1 MSMPDIGTPASVC
14 ADRILRQDRTLG
26 NRLGYALSPWLRGA
40 AAWLAVALAYDV
52 ATGQFAFLPWHAVK
66 GRWDTLIHASW
77 WRDVRHLIRGL
88 PEGVA
93 LGIMRARGKNPIKR
107 RDRAQHRL
115 SPPPPR
121 TVSVKTKIGL
131 GLSNALAAIVTLVV
145 TLVGGYAF
153 VRWAGTAPAVLAPVE
168 HAYWRIA
175 DAVTWLTPGLPSS
188 IRDAF
193 SLSNLNED
201 VGRIAGLS
209 SHAAGR
215 WFTRQARKDRFELM
229 VQKYVKQIRSGD
241 LAQSQPWSGKGAAI
255 HEAAERVALG
265 VA

>member
-1 MSMPDIGTPASVC
+1 MSMPDIGTPPSVC

-26 NRLGYALSPWLRGA
+26 NRLGYAISPWLRGA

-52 ATGQFAFLPWHAVK
+52 VTGQFGFLPWHSVK

-93 LGIMRARGKNPIKR
+93 LGIVKARGKNPIKR
-107 RDRAQHRL
+107 RDRAQYRRA
-115 SPPPPR
+115 PPPPR
-121 TVSVKTKIGL
+121 IDSVQTKIGL
-131 GLSNALAAIVTLVV
+131 ALLNTLAAIVTLAV
-145 TLVGGYAF
+145 TLVGGYGF
-153 VRWAGTAPAVLAPVE
+153 VRWANTGPAVLAPVE

-175 DAVTWLTPGLPSS
+175 DAVTWLTPGLPST

-193 SLSNLNED
+193 SLANLNEN
-201 VGRIAGLS
+201 VGRIAGFS

-215 WFTRQARKDRFELM
+215 LFTRQARKDRFELM
-229 VQKYVKQIRSGD
+229 VQTYVKQIRSGD
-241 LAQSQPWSGKGAAI
+241 LERSRPWSGEGAAI